1 MFLYILLFYKYAN
14 SYLYVILFTPISLT
28 NSMLYKYQAKMQKA
42 KHWGEVSF
50 IQKEEE
56 LSNIIHFGYSLNEIV
71 LIQLSTF
78 RGG

>member
-1 MFLYILLFYKYAN
+1 
-14 SYLYVILFTPISLT
+14 
-28 NSMLYKYQAKMQKA
+28 MLYKYQAKMQKA